1 MPNYVAVDFQS
12 WNKCFRLSGLLN
24 HSQCH
29 LDISKIKCWV
39 HNSSVQSVLSSPLF
53 LKMQNQTTFHL
64 SPFISTLESSKK
76 HQTST
81 TSNQPTSFQPFMTT
95 FQTNKW
101 LRHLWKKPSQISI
114 FPNQRWIFPSKFQ
127 ASTLITFRVSDR
139 LGPVGDLS
147 TNARSG
153 KWKSLGTSPPSSGK
167 SSGKIPLGFAFF
179 FEKKKFQFF
188 FPCFDGFLVFWKH
201 CLGDMNVTCQLN
213 IFLTVQLVSVQRFV
227 QPDTS
232 GPRIFM
238 SRKDEKEHP
247 EHPSLQ
253 ILNIS

>member
-1 MPNYVAVDFQS
+1 MNETCALLAVCRDSMPNYVAVDFQS

-64 SPFISTLESSKK
+64 SPFRQLEISKK

-101 LRHLWKKPSQISI
+101 LRHLWKKPSQMSI

-139 LGPVGDLS
+139 LGAGWRPF
-147 TNARSG
+147 NEC
-153 KWKSLGTSPPSSGK
+153 PEQEM
-167 SSGKIPLGFAFF
+167 KIP
-179 FEKKKFQFF
+179 K
-188 FPCFDGFLVFWKH
+188 
-201 CLGDMNVTCQLN
+201 N
-213 IFLTVQLVSVQRFV
+213 IPT
-227 QPDTS
+227 
-232 GPRIFM
+232 
-238 SRKDEKEHP
+238 E
-247 EHPSLQ
+247 
-253 ILNIS
+253 